1 MSGIGRR
8 RFLAGGAA
16 TGLVLAAPSVAR
28 AQAWPEGRTITLIV
42 PFPPGGG
49 TDVVTRVI
57 ADRLATMLKCRFVV
71 ENRPGGGGS
80 IGYLATV
87 KAPPDGSVMMLTSS
101 AVATMPYLYP
111 SKGYDPLRDLT
122 PVSQVGSTP
131 SLICVGP
138 SMKVGTLKELIAEA
152 KARPDQLTYAS
163 AGIGSGLH
171 LGAELFNKMAG
182 IRIKHVPYKGATQ
195 ATSDLLGGRIDMIV
209 DALPSVQALVADH
222 KLRALAITTDKRS
235 KLAPDIAPASETVPG
250 YRYAA
255 WFGLFLPAK
264 VPAGMAGQVQAA
276 LAKVMPE
283 TDFQEKTAIL
293 GIDTL
298 GSTPSEFRAFMEA
311 DLAQWAR
318 IIKELGISADG

>member
-1 MSGIGRR
+1 MTTSRR
-8 RFLAGGAA
+8 AILAGAGAM
-16 TGLVLAAPSVAR
+16 LAVPSPVG

-57 ADRLATMLKCRFVV
+57 ADRLAAALNCRFVV

-80 IGYLATV
+80 IGYLATI

-111 SKGYDPLRDLT
+111 SKGYEPLRDLT

-138 SMKVGTLKELIAEA
+138 SVKAATLKDLIADA
-152 KARPDQLTYAS
+152 KARPDELTYAS

-182 IRIKHVPYKGATQ
+182 IRIKHIPYKGATQ
-195 ATSDLLGGRIDMIV
+195 ATSDLLGGRVDMIV
-209 DALPSVQALVADH
+209 DALPSVQALVADG
-222 KLRALAITTDKRS
+222 KLRALAITTAKRS
-235 KLAPDIAPASETVPG
+235 RLAPDIAPAAETVPG
-250 YRYAA
+250 YDYAA
-255 WFGLFLPAK
+255 WFGLFLPART
-264 VPAGMAGQVQAA
+264 PASMAEQVQAA
-276 LAKVMPE
+276 LAKILPQP
-283 TDFQEKTAIL
+283 DFQEKVAIL
-293 GIDTL
+293 GIDTV
-298 GSTPSEFRAFMEA
+298 GSTPADFRAFMAA
-311 DLAQWAR
+311 DLAHWAKV
-318 IIKELGISADG
+318 IKELGISADG